1 MNSGKPSAAIRT
13 FHQLVAS
20 PLPVSDAE
28 TTPLMTAFHRQVA
41 AGRSVAEALSSAQE
55 RIRGD
60 GDARTEAAGRLRLHR
75 FRFRARPVAWSAA
88 DAVTAW

>member
-55 RIRGD
+55 RVRGD
-60 GDARTEAAGRLRLHR
+60 GDARTEAAVAGFVCIGSGFEPAPLHG
-75 FRFRARPVAWSAA
+75 APPMP
-88 DAVTAW
+88 

>member
-28 TTPLMTAFHRQVA
+28 TTPFMTAFHRQVA

-60 GDARTEAAGRLRLHR
+60 GDARTEAAVAGFVCIGSGFEPALLHG
-75 FRFRARPVAWSAA
+75 APPMP
-88 DAVTAW
+88 